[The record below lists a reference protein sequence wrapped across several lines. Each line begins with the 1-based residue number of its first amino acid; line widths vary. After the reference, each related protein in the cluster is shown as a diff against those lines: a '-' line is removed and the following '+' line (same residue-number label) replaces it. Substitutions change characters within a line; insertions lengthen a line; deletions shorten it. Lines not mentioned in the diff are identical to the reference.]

1 MYIECGKYTLKTDQY
16 KNMWIDEK
24 YMGETKDG
32 VPKESIR
39 RVSGYMTNIS
49 NLTQDFLEKRLY
61 GSDETE
67 IVGVLEQLKQAQ
79 EDINLIAKQYMEVK
93 KSGKV

>member
-1 MYIECGKYTLKTDQY
+1 
-16 KNMWIDEK
+16 
-24 YMGETKDG
+24 MGENKDG
-32 VPKESIR
+32 ESKEYTR
-39 RVSGYMTNIS
+39 RVSGYLTNIN

-79 EDINLIAKQYMEVK
+79 LDIDLIVKKYEEVK
-93 KSGKV
+93 SSGKI

>member
-1 MYIECGKYTLKTDQY
+1 
-16 KNMWIDEK
+16 MWIEEK

-32 VPKESIR
+32 EPKESIR
-39 RVSGYMTNIS
+39 RVSGYMTKID
-49 NLTQDFLEKRLY
+49 NLTKDFLEKRLY

-79 EDINLIAKQYMEVK
+79 KDIIAIADKYKEV
-93 KSGKV
+93 SNNGKV

>member
-1 MYIECGKYTLKTDQY
+1 MDINCGKYILKIDQY
-16 KNMWIDEK
+16 KNMWIEEK
-24 YMGETKDG
+24 YMGENKDG
-32 VPKESIR
+32 EPKEYVR
-39 RVSGYMTNIS
+39 RVSGYLTNIH

-79 EDINLIAKQYMEVK
+79 LDIDLIVKKYEEVK
-93 KSGKV
+93 SSGKV